1 MNVIEARRVRHLV
14 IRLDRGEELPG
25 ALLRALDEVEARAG
39 WIEGAGSLE
48 AAEVAVF
55 DQSLRSYAA
64 TRRLEGPSDVV
75 SLHGSVALLKGEGS
89 LRLWATL
96 ARETDLGLQLAAG
109 ELVWA
114 RVYAL
119 ELRVTAF
126 DDIALARVADERTGL
141 GLLVAQSLAGTAA
154 ATGAGVATA
163 SATAAAEPVRAAP
176 TQAAAGSSSDMSAAL
191 PPRIRPKQ
199 DEEQHYPEVDDLVNH
214 FHFGECVVLSSDGER
229 IRLRQERDGRVREVS
244 LTMLKIE
251 APSIDA
257 ASGKHHFRLLRKN

>member
-48 AAEVAVF
+48 AAEIAVF
-55 DQSLRSYAA
+55 DQPTRSYAR

-75 SLHGSVALLKGEGS
+75 SLHGSVALLQGEGS
-89 LRLWATL
+89 TRLWATL
-96 ARETDLGLQLAAG
+96 ARESDVGLQLTAG
-109 ELVWA
+109 EIVWG

-126 DDIALARVADERTGL
+126 DDVALARVADERTGL
-141 GLLVAQSLAGTAA
+141 GLLVANPPAGGAA
-154 ATGAGVATA
+154 ATAIEPARPAPAQAPATI
-163 SATAAAEPVRAAP
+163 TTP
-176 TQAAAGSSSDMSAAL
+176 SDMAAAL
-191 PPRIRPKQ
+191 PPRIGRPKQ
-199 DEEQHYPEVDDLVNH
+199 DEEQYYPEVDDLVSH
-214 FHFGECVVLSSDGER
+214 FHFGECVVISSDGER

-251 APSIDA
+251 APTTDP
-257 ASGKHHFRLLRKN
+257 ASGKRHFRLLRKN